1 MICLHPYRER
11 PEAWRRMGFRRPP
24 RGWARLSRI
33 PHRGLETMTAAI
45 HDRVTTREG
54 VIFGTG
60 GGRELRCDIYEPPAA
75 VKNGIGVLLIH
86 GGGWSSGDR
95 SQLKGYGV
103 LLGRRGYTCIASEY
117 RLTGEALW
125 PAQIEDV
132 KCAIRYARANAKDL
146 GIDPDR
152 LVISGNS
159 AGGHLS
165 LMAGGAMGVAG
176 FEGDGGNAGV
186 SSDVAAVISFY
197 PPTGLERRSWGGLPA
212 LFGEGATQETLK
224 GASPLTYATIKFP
237 PTLLIHG
244 NRDEL
249 VPEGEVLRMYE
260 ALNAAGVPV
269 EMHMFAAQP
278 HGFDAD
284 PKLGR
289 QCAEIMLSFMD
300 RFVLG
305 R

>member
-1 MICLHPYRER
+1 
-11 PEAWRRMGFRRPP
+11 MGA
-24 RGWARLSRI
+24 G
-33 PHRGLETMTAAI
+33 HRAI
-45 HDRVTTREG
+45 
-54 VIFGTG
+54 
-60 GGRELRCDIYEPPAA
+60 
-75 VKNGIGVLLIH
+75 
-86 GGGWSSGDR
+86 R

-132 KCAIRYARANAKDL
+132 KCAIRYVRANAAQF

-165 LMAGGAMGVAG
+165 LMAGGAGGVDG
-176 FEGDGGNAGV
+176 FEGSGGHADT
-186 SSDVAAVISFY
+186 SSNVAAVISFY

-212 LFGEGATQETLK
+212 LFGKGAPEATLR
-224 GASPLTYATIKFP
+224 GASPLTYATSSFP

-244 NRDEL
+244 NKDEV
-249 VPEGEVLRMYE
+249 VPEAEATRMYE

-269 EMHMFAAQP
+269 ELHMFAGQP

>member
-1 MICLHPYRER
+1 
-11 PEAWRRMGFRRPP
+11 
-24 RGWARLSRI
+24 
-33 PHRGLETMTAAI
+33 MTAI
-45 HDRVTTREG
+45 VQDRVTTREG
-54 VIFGTG
+54 VVFGTG
-60 GGRELRCDIYEPPAA
+60 GGRELRCDIYEPPPA

-132 KCAIRYARANAKDL
+132 KCAIRYTRANAASL

-152 LVISGNS
+152 LVVSGNS

-165 LMAGGAMGVAG
+165 LMAGGARKEAA
-176 FEGDGGNAGV
+176 FEGSGGNEAAA
-186 SSDVAAVISFY
+186 SDVAAVISFY
-197 PPTGLERRSWGGLPA
+197 PPTGLDRRDWGGMPA
-212 LFGEGATQETLK
+212 LFGKGAAVETMR
-224 GASPLTYATIKFP
+224 GASPLTYANANFP

-244 NRDEL
+244 NKDEV
-249 VPEGEVLRMYE
+249 VPPGEATNMYE

-269 EMHMFAAQP
+269 ELHMFANQP

>member
-1 MICLHPYRER
+1 
-11 PEAWRRMGFRRPP
+11 
-24 RGWARLSRI
+24 
-33 PHRGLETMTAAI
+33 MTAPVQ
-45 HDRVTTREG
+45 DRVTTREG

-60 GGRELRCDIYEPPAA
+60 GGRDLRCDIYEPPAS

-132 KCAIRYARANAKDL
+132 KCAIRYVRANAADL

-165 LMAGGAMGVAG
+165 LMAGGAIAESS
-176 FEGDGGNAGV
+176 FEGSGGNDGV
-186 SSDVAAVISFY
+186 SSSVAAVISFY
-197 PPTGLERRSWGGLPA
+197 PPTGLDRRSWGGLPA
-212 LFGEGATQETLK
+212 LFGKGANEETLK
-224 GASPLTYATIKFP
+224 GASPLSYATASFP
-237 PTLLIHG
+237 PTLLIQG
-244 NRDEL
+244 NKDEV
-249 VPEGEVLRMYE
+249 VPAAESTRMYE
-260 ALNAAGVPV
+260 ALDAAGVPV
-269 EMHMFAAQP
+269 ELHMFANQP

-289 QCAEIMLSFMD
+289 HCADIMLSFMD
-300 RFVLG
+300 RFVLN

>member
-1 MICLHPYRER
+1 
-11 PEAWRRMGFRRPP
+11 
-24 RGWARLSRI
+24 
-33 PHRGLETMTAAI
+33 MTTPVQ
-45 HDRVTTREG
+45 DRVTTRDG
-54 VIFGTG
+54 VVFGTG
-60 GGRELRCDIYEPPAA
+60 GGRELRCDIYEPPAS

-132 KCAIRYARANAKDL
+132 KCAIRYVRANATEL

-165 LMAGGAMGVAG
+165 LMAGGAAQPE
-176 FEGDGGNAGV
+176 FEGNGGHAGV
-186 SSDVAAVISFY
+186 SSAVSAVISFY
-197 PPTGLERRSWGGLPA
+197 PPTGLDKRDWGGMPA
-212 LFGEGATQETLK
+212 LFGKGAATETIRA
-224 GASPLTYATIKFP
+224 ASPLEYANAKFP
-237 PTLLIHG
+237 PTLLIQG
-244 NRDEL
+244 NKDTV
-249 VPEGEVLRMYE
+249 VPPGEATAMYE
-260 ALNAAGVPV
+260 ALDRAGVPV
-269 EMHMFAAQP
+269 ELHMFANQP

-289 QCAEIMLSFMD
+289 QCADIMLSFMD
-300 RFVLG
+300 RFVLN

>member
-1 MICLHPYRER
+1 MP
-11 PEAWRRMGFRRPP
+11 G
-24 RGWARLSRI
+24 RGWAKLRRYA
-33 PHRGLETMTAAI
+33 HRGFEVMTAPVQ
-45 HDRVTTREG
+45 DRVTTREG
-54 VIFGTG
+54 VVFGTG
-60 GGRELRCDIYEPPAA
+60 GGRELRCDIYEPPPA

-86 GGGWSSGDR
+86 GGGWSQGDR

-132 KCAIRYARANAKDL
+132 KCAIRYVRANAGEL

-165 LMAGGAMGVAG
+165 LMAGGAMRPE
-176 FEGDGGNAGV
+176 FEGSGGNDGV
-186 SSDVAAVISFY
+186 SSGVAAVISFY
-197 PPTGLERRSWGGLPA
+197 PPTGLDKREWGGMPA
-212 LFGEGATQETLK
+212 LFGKGADVDTMK
-224 GASPLTYATIKFP
+224 GASPLEYATASFP

-244 NRDEL
+244 NADEV
-249 VPEGEVLRMYE
+249 VPVAEATSMYD
-260 ALNAAGVPV
+260 ALHGAGVPV
-269 EMHMFAAQP
+269 EMHLFANQP

-289 QCAEIMLSFMD
+289 LCAEIMLSFMD
-300 RFVLG
+300 RHILQ

>member
-1 MICLHPYRER
+1 
-11 PEAWRRMGFRRPP
+11 
-24 RGWARLSRI
+24 
-33 PHRGLETMTAAI
+33 MTTAQLQ
-45 HDRVTTREG
+45 DRVTIREG
-54 VIFGTG
+54 VVFGTG
-60 GGRELRCDIYEPPAA
+60 GGRELRCDIFEPPAG
-75 VKNGIGVLLIH
+75 VKNGIAVLLVH
-86 GGGWSSGDR
+86 GGGWSQGDR

-132 KCAIRYARANAKDL
+132 KCALRYVRANATEF

-152 LVISGNS
+152 IVVSGNS

-165 LMAGGAMGVAG
+165 LMAGATTDAS
-176 FEGDGGNAGV
+176 FEGSGGHADQP
-186 SSDVAAVISFY
+186 SKVAAAISFY
-197 PPTGLERRSWGGLPA
+197 PPTGLDARDWGGMPA
-212 LFGEGATQETLK
+212 LFGKGAPQETIR
-224 GASPLTYATIKFP
+224 GASPLAYATSDFP

-244 NRDEL
+244 NKDEV
-249 VPEGEVLRMYE
+249 VPADEATNMYD
-260 ALNAAGVPV
+260 ALLKAGVPV
-269 EMHMFAAQP
+269 ELHMFANQP

-289 QCAEIMLSFMD
+289 QCADIMLSFLD
-300 RFVLG
+300 RFVLN

>member
-1 MICLHPYRER
+1 
-11 PEAWRRMGFRRPP
+11 
-24 RGWARLSRI
+24 
-33 PHRGLETMTAAI
+33 MTAI
-45 HDRVTTREG
+45 VQDRVTTREG
-54 VIFGTG
+54 VVFGTG
-60 GGRELRCDIYEPPAA
+60 GGRELRCDVYEPPAA
-75 VKNGIGVLLIH
+75 VKNGIGILLIH
-86 GGGWSSGDR
+86 GGGWSQGDR

-132 KCAIRYARANAKDL
+132 KCAIRYVRANAAQF

-165 LMAGGAMGVAG
+165 LMAGGAGGVDG
-176 FEGDGGNAGV
+176 FEGSGGHADT
-186 SSDVAAVISFY
+186 SSNVAAVISFY

-212 LFGEGATQETLK
+212 LFGKGAPEATLR
-224 GASPLTYATIKFP
+224 GASPLTYATSSFP

-244 NRDEL
+244 NKDEV
-249 VPEGEVLRMYE
+249 VPEAEATRMYE

-269 EMHMFAAQP
+269 ELHMFAGQP